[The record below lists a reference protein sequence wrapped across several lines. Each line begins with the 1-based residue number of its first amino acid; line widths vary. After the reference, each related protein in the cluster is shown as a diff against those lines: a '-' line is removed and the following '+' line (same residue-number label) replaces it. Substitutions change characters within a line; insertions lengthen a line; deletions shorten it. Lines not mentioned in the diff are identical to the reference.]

1 MNNLE
6 KSYAVLDDLRLPHG
20 LYLASPSDDYHYVW
34 LRDSFY
40 EVLPYLTTDCTRY
53 EDTYHRILDL
63 FRDLEWKLDIHQSQ
77 RPGPQWQ
84 YIHARYDA
92 RTLKE
97 LDMPWGH
104 AQHDAVGAILFGIA
118 EGERVGKT
126 ILRDFKD
133 KEIVQK
139 IVGYLECCRYWEDP
153 DNGMWEEWREVHA
166 SSVGAVVAG
175 LQALD
180 MQNIV
185 NVPGWLIAKGRK
197 TLMDM
202 LPFESDTRPVDLAQL
217 SLIYPYNILPRFIA
231 ETILE
236 RVEQK
241 LLRERGVIRY
251 QTDSYYSLID
261 DRGID
266 VSAHLGKEAEW
277 TFGLPWLAICNFQL
291 GNEEKALDY
300 LQRAENVMLPDGS
313 LPELYFSGKNEWN
326 GNTPLGWS
334 NALYI
339 LAMNIVKGQSM
350 NCKNKK
356 EEESR

>member
-92 RTLKE
+92 HTLKE

-153 DNGMWEEWREVHA
+153 DNGMWEEWREIHS

-185 NVPGWLIAKGRK
+185 DVPGWLIAKGRK

-261 DRGID
+261 DRGANPA
-266 VSAHLGKEAEW
+266 VHLGKEAEW
-277 TFGLPWLAICNFQL
+277 SFGLPWLSLCHLSL
-291 GNEEKALDY
+291 GDTEKAKYY
-300 LQRAENVMLPDGS
+300 LERTESIILPDGS
-313 LPELYFSGKNEWN
+313 LPELYFAGKDEWN
-326 GNTPLGWS
+326 GNTPLGWANS
-334 NALYI
+334 MHI
-339 LAMNIVKGQSM
+339 LAQETYSKTVT
-350 NCKNKK
+350 
-356 EEESR
+356 EEQITLF

>member
-6 KSYAVLDDLRLPHG
+6 KSYAILDDLRLPHG

-153 DNGMWEEWREVHA
+153 DNGMWEEWREIHS

-185 NVPGWLIAKGRK
+185 DVPGWLIAKGRK

-241 LLRERGVIRY
+241 LLRERGAARY
-251 QTDSYYSLID
+251 QGDSYYSTIEGDGRDKELHHYF
-261 DRGID
+261 GT
-266 VSAHLGKEAEW
+266 EAEW
-277 TFGLPWLAICNFQL
+277 SFGLPWLSLCHLSL
-291 GNEEKALDY
+291 GDIEKAKYY
-300 LQRAENVMLPDGS
+300 LERTESIILPDGS
-313 LPELYFSGKNEWN
+313 LPELYFAGKEEWN
-326 GNTPLGWS
+326 GNTPLGWANS
-334 NALYI
+334 LYI
-339 LAMNIVKGQSM
+339 LAREAYNVL
-350 NCKNKK
+350 
-356 EEESR
+356 ESSSIRS